1 VPRSRKRAA
10 RPDPIA
16 RLRRICLELPE
27 AAEEPFGGHVAPAWR
42 VRGKIFAMSRG
53 EDKPT
58 DVWCKAGAGAQG
70 VLVESNPGLFFVP
83 PYVGSK
89 GWIGMRLS
97 AIGDWNEVADLIRES
112 YRLTAPKKLAA
123 QLAPAESA

>member
-1 VPRSRKRAA
+1 MTRSRTRGPKAS
-10 RPDPIA
+10 PIA
-16 RLRRICLELPE
+16 RLRHICLELPE

-53 EDKPT
+53 EDAPA
-58 DVWCKAGAGAQG
+58 DVWCKAGPGAQG
-70 VLVESNPGLFFVP
+70 VLVESNPDLFFVP

-89 GWIGMRLS
+89 GWIGMRLA
-97 AIGDWNEVADLIRES
+97 AIRDWDEVADLIRES

-123 QLAPAESA
+123 RLAQADST